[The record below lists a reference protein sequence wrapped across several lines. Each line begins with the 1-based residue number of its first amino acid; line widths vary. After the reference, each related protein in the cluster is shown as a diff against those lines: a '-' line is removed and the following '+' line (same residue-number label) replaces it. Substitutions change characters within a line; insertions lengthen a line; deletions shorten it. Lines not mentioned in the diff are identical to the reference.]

1 MNLTDYKRK
10 KGELPAEDLGVIYVF
25 KSNREG
31 VSEITEHLIWE
42 IRKCGRR
49 IQPKPEMDIFAYKLK
64 ESPYEV
70 TITEGEIV
78 SQDRHLFTGIGDCWS
93 GSTFASMNRSELE
106 KSREKEFIRIEK
118 EYLNKQ

>member
-25 KSNREG
+25 KSTREG
-31 VSEITEHLIWE
+31 VSEINEHLIWE
-42 IRKCGRR
+42 IRKSGRR
-49 IQPKPEMDIFAYKLK
+49 THPKPEMDIFAYKLK

-78 SQDRHLFTGIGDCWS
+78 SQDNHLFSGFGDCWS
-93 GSTFASMNRSELE
+93 GSTFASTNRSELE

-118 EYLNKQ
+118 KYLNKQ